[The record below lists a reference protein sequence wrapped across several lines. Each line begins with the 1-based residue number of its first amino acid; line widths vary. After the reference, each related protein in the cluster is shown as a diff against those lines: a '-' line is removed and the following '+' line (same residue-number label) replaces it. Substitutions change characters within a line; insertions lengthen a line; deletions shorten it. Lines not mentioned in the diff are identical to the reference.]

1 MRLLRLLIA
10 TFVSIGLAVVLV
22 VSPASAQPAFDPP
35 GLDRAIEA
43 QEGHTDALLT
53 IQGVVGTAVGLG
65 ANGQAVVKIYTE
77 KSGIGGLP
85 RSLDGVPVVVQVT
98 GKIFALNKPDEN
110 GDHDHGNGGGDNGE
124 TAVDPTSK
132 FDWPVP
138 ISVSSGTERLI
149 NVNGLLFCT
158 VGTLAARVKD
168 NSGNLYALSNA
179 HVYAVEGSDPVG
191 NVIGARIL
199 QPGRVDMTDQA
210 CGSVDEIDA
219 AEIGTLSAF
228 VEILFDGPD
237 NTVDAAIASTTTA
250 LVHNA
255 TPADGYGTPKSTTV
269 DASINQ
275 KVMKYGRTT
284 SLTKGTIKGINVTI
298 RVGYD
303 NGVARFVGQIEVRG
317 DKGPFIKGGDS
328 GSLLVVDAPGDP
340 DNLKPVGLL
349 FAGNRNGKTA
359 FANPIGAVLG
369 AFGVTI
375 DGQ

>member
-53 IQGVVGTAVGLG
+53 IQGVVGTAVSLG

-110 GDHDHGNGGGDNGE
+110 GDHDHGNGGGGNGE

-138 ISVSSGTERLI
+138 IGVSSGTERLI
-149 NVNGLLFCT
+149 NVNGLLYCT
-158 VGTLAARVKD
+158 VGTLAARLKD
-168 NSGNLYALSNA
+168 NSNNFSALSNA
-179 HVYAVEGSDPVG
+179 HVYAQEGSDPVG

-228 VEILFDGPD
+228 EPIDFSVN
-237 NTVDAAIASTTTA
+237 NTVDAAIAITDDGSVGTD
-250 LVHNA
+250 
-255 TPADGYGTPKSTTV
+255 TPSNGYGTPKSATILPV
-269 DASINQ
+269 LDMPVQ
-275 KVMKYGRTT
+275 KYGRTT
-284 SLTKGTIKGINVTI
+284 SLTKGTIKGIIVTI

-303 NGVARFVGQIEVRG
+303 NGVARFGDQIEVQG
-317 DKGPFIKGGDS
+317 NKGSFIKGGDS
-328 GSLLVVDAPGDP
+328 GSLLVTDP
-340 DNLKPVGLL
+340 DRNPVGLL

-359 FANPIGAVLG
+359 FANPIDAVLEV
-369 AFGVTI
+369 FGVTI
-375 DGQ
+375 DGE